1 MITKFVENI
10 YILYYIYYLKKYIN
24 STSIK
29 GTIFT
34 SYAKVNDER
43 LSRTTDRTL
52 TQKALTLTPGLR
64 SPLTLILVIR
74 TQR

>member
-43 LSRTTDRTL
+43 LSRTTD
-52 TQKALTLTPGLR
+52 
-64 SPLTLILVIR
+64 
-74 TQR
+74 